1 MKRFIAVLLVMGVIM
16 TAFAETAV
24 VPSSDP
30 GTVAAQTNVVLDLN
44 QNIALVWFSKGN
56 EPTTWY
62 TLTLPATL
70 AQETTTWIAEGND
83 LYLNWNIISKNNVDI
98 ILSIDSP
105 MVATTN
111 DAKKIGWNVSFT
123 TISLSGKAEGHGSSI
138 TLTRDVSD
146 NTTKEGTAFKKD
158 TTVYGSNGRLPVSIS
173 TENIYG
179 KEALIYKAVI
189 TATVKTSS

>member
-1 MKRFIAVLLVMGVIM
+1 MKRFIAFSLIMGVIM
-16 TAFAETAV
+16 TAFAETTI
-24 VPSSDP
+24 VPSDS

-123 TISLSGKAEGHGSSI
+123 TLSASGEQNGSSAI
-138 TLTRDVSD
+138 TLTEESTETASEK
-146 NTTKEGTAFKKD
+146 NGIAFKKD
-158 TTVYGSNGRLPVSIS
+158 TDVYGNNGQLPVYVC
-173 TENIYG
+173 TENVYG
-179 KEALIYKAVI
+179 KDALMYTAVV
-189 TATVKTSS
+189 TATVKTSR